1 MRLFL
6 TVLFLLVIASVAN
19 ANTINVTNLDDT
31 LQNNGACS
39 IREAVINAN
48 NDAATWADCTAG
60 SGSDI
65 INLPAGTITLSI
77 HNQPNDFTE
86 EQLSLTGDLDL
97 TTPITINGHASG
109 SIIDGGQVD
118 RIFDIN
124 PDTDNDP
131 ITPTPN
137 ITVAIN
143 KLTITNGRQN
153 DIGGVRIL
161 VNATV
166 TIDSSTISNSTS
178 WANDSGGLYN
188 GGTLTMTNSTVS
200 GNFALLLAGGI
211 TNAGTMTM
219 VGCTVTNNSS
229 SFSNLIAGV
238 INSGPG
244 TLTIGNTIIAG
255 NTGDTVPNLVGNTIS
270 MGYNIIGSLG
280 TSGIDAIPV
289 HGPGDQIGVAD
300 ASVQLG
306 ALQNNGGPT
315 PTHAL
320 GVGSIAIDKGHSF
333 TLIADQRG
341 ETRPCDQAGITNA
354 AGGDGADIGAFE
366 VQGACFTNTPPT
378 ALNDNYNMDQDT
390 TLNVTVPGVLGNDSD
405 PDGDTLTAAVV
416 TGPSHAQSFALHADG
431 SFDYTPNPGFFGMDS
446 FTYKA
451 NDGTADSNV
460 ATVTIDI
467 ADAQPPTITA
477 SVAVDTL
484 WAPNHHL
491 ENVGLSINVTD
502 NSGDP
507 VTTDIK
513 VFSNEDDVFSGGEN
527 FSTDAKD
534 IAAGTLRLRQ
544 ERSTTGS
551 GRVYLILITATD
563 SSNNVSRKCLSVV
576 VSKSQNQTDINAV
589 NQLAAA
595 ARAICEAT
603 GAAPAGYFVVGDGP
617 AIGPWQ

>member
-6 TVLFLLVIASVAN
+6 TLLFLTVVASVAN
-19 ANTINVTNLDDT
+19 ANTINVTSLDDT

-39 IREAVINAN
+39 IREAIINAN
-48 NDAATWADCTAG
+48 NDAATWSDCTAG
-60 SGSDI
+60 SGPDT

-77 HNQPNDFTE
+77 HNQPNDFAE

-97 TTPITINGHASG
+97 TTSITINGHASG
-109 SIIDGGQVD
+109 TTIDGGAVD

-219 VGCTVTNNSS
+219 IGCTVTNNSS

-244 TLTIGNTIIAG
+244 TLTLGNTIIAG
-255 NTGDTVPNLVGNTIS
+255 NSGDFTPNLIGTTIS

-280 TSGIDAIPV
+280 SSGIDPIPV
-289 HGPGDQIGVAD
+289 HGPGDQVGVVD
-300 ASVQLG
+300 ATVQLG

-320 GVGSIAIDKGHSF
+320 GMGSIAIDKGQSF
-333 TLIADQRG
+333 TLTADQRG

-354 AGGDGADIGAFE
+354 TGGDGADVGAFE

-390 TLNVTVPGVLGNDSD
+390 TLNVATPGVLDNDSD
-405 PDGDTLTAAVV
+405 PDADTLTAVLV
-416 TGPSHAQSFALHADG
+416 SGPTNAQSFALHADG
-431 SFDYTPNPGFFGMDS
+431 SFDYTPNSGFFGTET

-451 NDGTADSNV
+451 NDGLADSNV
-460 ATVTIDI
+460 ATVTIDV

-477 SVAVDTL
+477 SVATDTL

-491 ENVGLSINVTD
+491 QNVGLAFSATD

-507 VTTDIK
+507 VTTEVK
-513 VFSNEDDVFSGGEN
+513 VFSNEDDVFDGGEN
-527 FSTDAKD
+527 FSADAKD
-534 IAAGTLRLRQ
+534 IANGTLRLRN
-544 ERSTTGS
+544 ERSTSGS
-551 GRVYLILITATD
+551 GRVYLILIVATD
-563 SSNNVSRKCLSVV
+563 SSNNVSRKCLAVV
-576 VSKSQNQTDINAV
+576 VSKSQNQTDIDAV
-589 NQLAAA
+589 NQLAAP
-595 ARAICEAT
+595 ARAICEST

-617 AIGPWQ
+617 TIGPWQ

>member
-6 TVLFLLVIASVAN
+6 TLLFLTVAASVAN
-19 ANTINVTNLDDT
+19 ANTINVTSLDDT
-31 LQNNGACS
+31 LLNNGACS
-39 IREAVINAN
+39 IREAIINAN
-48 NDAATWADCTAG
+48 NDAATWTDCTAG
-60 SGSDI
+60 SGPDV

-86 EQLSLTGDLDL
+86 EQLSLTGDLDI
-97 TTPITINGHASG
+97 TSSITINGHTSG
-109 SIIDGGQVD
+109 TIVDGAAVD

-131 ITPTPN
+131 ISPTPD

-238 INSGPG
+238 INSGPS

-255 NTGDTVPNLVGNTIS
+255 NGGDFTPNLIGTTTS

-306 ALQNNGGPT
+306 VLQNNGGPT

-320 GVGSIAIDKGHSF
+320 GVGSIAIDKGNSF
-333 TLIADQRG
+333 TLTADQRS

-354 AGGDGADIGAFE
+354 AGGDGADVGAFE
-366 VQGACFTNTPPT
+366 VQGACFTNSPPT
-378 ALNDNYNMDQDT
+378 ALNDNYTMDQDT
-390 TLNVTVPGVLGNDSD
+390 TLSVAVPGVLGNDSD
-405 PDGDTLTAAVV
+405 PDGDTLNAVLV
-416 TGPSHAQSFALHADG
+416 SGPASAQSFALHADG
-431 SFDYTPNPGFFGMDS
+431 SFDYTPNPGFIGMDT

-451 NDGTADSNV
+451 NDGSADSNV

-467 ADAQPPTITA
+467 ADTQPPAITA
-477 SVAVDTL
+477 SVAVDAL

-491 ENVGLSINVTD
+491 ENVGLAYSATD

-507 VTTDIK
+507 VTIQVK
-513 VFSNEDDVFSGGEN
+513 VFSNEDDVFDGGEN
-527 FSTDAKD
+527 FSADAKD

-544 ERSTTGS
+544 ERSSAGS
-551 GRVYLILITATD
+551 GRVYLILIVATD

-576 VSKSQNQTDINAV
+576 VSKSQDQADVNAV

-617 AIGPWQ
+617 TIGPWQ

>member
-6 TVLFLLVIASVAN
+6 TLLFLTIAASVAN
-19 ANTINVTNLDDT
+19 ANTINVISLDDT
-31 LQNNGACS
+31 LLNNGACS
-39 IREAVINAN
+39 IREAIINAN
-48 NDAATWADCTAG
+48 NDAATWTDCTAG
-60 SGSDI
+60 SGADV

-86 EQLSLTGDLDL
+86 EQLSLTGDLDI

-161 VNATV
+161 PNATV

-238 INSGPG
+238 INSGPS

-255 NTGDTVPNLVGNTIS
+255 NGGDFTPNLIGTTTS

-280 TSGIDAIPV
+280 TSGIDPIPV
-289 HGPGDQIGVAD
+289 HGPGDQVGVAD

-306 ALQNNGGPT
+306 VLQNNGGPT

-320 GVGSIAIDKGHSF
+320 GVGSIAIDKGNSF
-333 TLIADQRG
+333 TLAADQRS

-354 AGGDGADIGAFE
+354 AGGDGADVGAFE
-366 VQGACFTNTPPT
+366 VQGACFTNSPPT

-390 TLNVTVPGVLGNDSD
+390 TLSVAVPGVLGNDSD
-405 PDGDTLTAAVV
+405 PDGDTLNAVLV
-416 TGPSHAQSFALHADG
+416 GGPASAQSFALHADG
-431 SFDYTPNPGFFGMDS
+431 SFDYTPNPGFIGMDT

-451 NDGTADSNV
+451 NDGSADSNV
-460 ATVTIDI
+460 ATVTIAI
-467 ADAQPPTITA
+467 ADTQPAAITA
-477 SVAVDTL
+477 SVAADAL

-491 ENVGLSINVTD
+491 ENVGLAYSATD

-507 VTTDIK
+507 VTIQVK
-513 VFSNEDDVFSGGEN
+513 VFSNEDDVFDGGEN
-527 FSTDAKD
+527 FSADAKD

-544 ERSTTGS
+544 ERSSAGS
-551 GRVYLILITATD
+551 GRVYLILIVATD

-576 VSKSQNQTDINAV
+576 VSKSQDQADVNAV

-617 AIGPWQ
+617 TIGPWQ

>member
-6 TVLFLLVIASVAN
+6 TLLFLTIAASVAN
-19 ANTINVTNLDDT
+19 ANTINVTSLDDT
-31 LQNNGACS
+31 LLNNGACS
-39 IREAVINAN
+39 IREAIINAN
-48 NDAATWADCTAG
+48 NDAATWTDCTAG
-60 SGSDI
+60 SGADV

-86 EQLSLTGDLDL
+86 EQLSLTGDLDI

-161 VNATV
+161 PNATV

-200 GNFALLLAGGI
+200 GNFALLLAGGV

-238 INSGPG
+238 INSGPS

-255 NTGDTVPNLVGNTIS
+255 NGGDFTPNLIGTTTS

-280 TSGIDAIPV
+280 TSGIDPIPV
-289 HGPGDQIGVAD
+289 HGPGDQVGVAD

-306 ALQNNGGPT
+306 VLQNNGGPT

-320 GVGSIAIDKGHSF
+320 GVGSIAIDKGNSF
-333 TLIADQRG
+333 TLAADQRS

-354 AGGDGADIGAFE
+354 AGGDGADVGAFE
-366 VQGACFTNTPPT
+366 VQGACFTNSPPT

-390 TLNVTVPGVLGNDSD
+390 TLSVAVPGVLGNDSD
-405 PDGDTLTAAVV
+405 PDGDTLNVV
-416 TGPSHAQSFALHADG
+416 LVGGPASAQSFALHADG
-431 SFDYTPNPGFFGMDS
+431 SFDYTPNPGFIGMDT

-451 NDGTADSNV
+451 NDGSADSNV
-460 ATVTIDI
+460 ATVTIAI
-467 ADAQPPTITA
+467 ADTQPPSITA
-477 SVAVDTL
+477 SVTADAL

-491 ENVGLSINVTD
+491 ENVGLAYSATD

-507 VTTDIK
+507 VTIQVK
-513 VFSNEDDVFSGGEN
+513 VFSNEDDVFDGGEN
-527 FSTDAKD
+527 FSADAKD

-544 ERSTTGS
+544 ERSSAGS
-551 GRVYLILITATD
+551 GRVYLILIVATD

-576 VSKSQNQTDINAV
+576 VSKSQDQADVNAV

-617 AIGPWQ
+617 TIGPWQ